1 MSKNGD
7 QLESQPAASC
17 TAASKVPFK
26 QRLTEP
32 WGALGVVLLR
42 SQGRWVF
49 PSPQL
54 CWSPVLRTA
63 SSSGLP
69 STKEMKQPESSVKS
83 HLRGL
88 RTWNISPM
96 RRGWKSWDGWPGEK
110 QGRGILP
117 TSVIWRE
124 SAKRTEPEENRHYI
138 QSRTEKKPPRNCT
151 EFLTGSTFS
160 FCSTLLLLILH
171 VWTTYGPSITF
182 QERIHEVKA
191 GRTPSKAWNKN
202 DKVNSSVLTS
212 VENKSFV

>member
-7 QLESQPAASC
+7 QLESQPVASC
-17 TAASKVPFK
+17 TAASKVPYK

-54 CWSPVLRTA
+54 CWSPVLRTT

-88 RTWNISPM
+88 CTWNISPM

-117 TSVIWRE
+117 TSVISRE

-138 QSRTEKKPPRNCT
+138 QSRTEKNHQEIAQSSLQAARFPFVQPYC
-151 EFLTGSTFS
+151 FLYCMYELFMD
-160 FCSTLLLLILH
+160 
-171 VWTTYGPSITF
+171 
-182 QERIHEVKA
+182 QA
-191 GRTPSKAWNKN
+191 
-202 DKVNSSVLTS
+202 
-212 VENKSFV
+212 